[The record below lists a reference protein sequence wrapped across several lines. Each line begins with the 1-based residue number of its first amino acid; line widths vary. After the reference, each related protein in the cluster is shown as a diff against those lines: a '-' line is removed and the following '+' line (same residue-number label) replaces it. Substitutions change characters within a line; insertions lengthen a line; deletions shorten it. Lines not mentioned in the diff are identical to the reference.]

1 MSLVI
6 DIIGGLFIGGF
17 LMIIALTATDTA
29 TTEFYNY
36 NSDAIVQQNLARM
49 SNVIQYDL
57 RKMGF
62 GIPEQFKTTILQT
75 AQPNRLKFLSH
86 LNSSP
91 SCKIGDPNVT
101 TFDNVV
107 DTIEYSVVQ
116 FDSIDYIDTM
126 IVTYQVRREISVSP
140 GYNKTM
146 GIGIIGN
153 ANAFRYLDQIGRPIT
168 VMSEVQMVEVTLT
181 AYDPKVVL
189 STDWI
194 DSRVNEVGYNEEF
207 RKQELR
213 RLLRASYW
221 RQTRLISKN
230 LKR

>member
-1 MSLVI
+1 MSMVI
-6 DIIGGLFIGGF
+6 DIVGGLFIGGF

-29 TTEFYNY
+29 TTEFFNY

-49 SNVIQYDL
+49 SDIIQYDL

-62 GIPEQFKTTILQT
+62 GIPENQKSTILQI
-75 AQPNRLKFLSH
+75 AQPNRLRFLAH

-91 SCKIGDPNVT
+91 DCMIADPAVT
-101 TFDNVV
+101 TIDNVV
-107 DTIEYSVVQ
+107 DSVTYTVVP
-116 FDSIDYIDTM
+116 FDSIDYVDTV
-126 IVTYQVRREISVSP
+126 IVTYQIRRDIFVSP
-140 GYNKTM
+140 NHTTST

-153 ANAFRYLDQIGRPIT
+153 PVAFRYLDQIGRPISM
-168 VMSEVQMVEVTLT
+168 MSQVRMVEVTLT
-181 AYDPKVVL
+181 AYDPRVVL
-189 STDWI
+189 STEWV
-194 DSRVNEVGYNEEF
+194 DSRINEVGYNEEF
-207 RKQELR
+207 RKRELR

>member
-36 NSDAIVQQNLARM
+36 NSDAIIQQNLARM

-62 GIPEQFKTTILQT
+62 GIPEQFKATILQT

-91 SCKIGDPNVT
+91 SCKIADPNVT

-116 FDSIDYIDTM
+116 FDSIDYVDTM

-140 GYNKTM
+140 GYNKSM

-194 DSRVNEVGYNEEF
+194 DSRINEVGYNEEF

>member
-1 MSLVI
+1 MALVI
-6 DIIGGLFIGGF
+6 DIVGGLFIGGF

-36 NSDAIVQQNLARM
+36 NSDAIVQQHLAQM
-49 SNVIQYDL
+49 SSVIQYDL

-62 GIPEQFKTTILQT
+62 GIPEQNKNTILQS
-75 AQPNRLKFLSH
+75 AQPNRLKFLAH

-91 SCKIGDPNVT
+91 TCKIADPNVT
-101 TFDNVV
+101 TIDNIV
-107 DTIEYSVVQ
+107 DSIEYRVIP
-116 FDSIDYIDTM
+116 FDSIDYVDTV
-126 IVTYQVRREISVSP
+126 IVTYQVRREIFVSP
-140 GYNKTM
+140 GYNSTI

-153 ANAFRYLDQIGRPIT
+153 PNAFRYLNQIGKPVA

-181 AYDPKVVL
+181 AYDPRIVL

-207 RKQELR
+207 RKRELR

>member
-1 MSLVI
+1 MSIVL
-6 DIIGGLFIGGF
+6 DIVGGLFIGGF

-36 NSDAIVQQNLARM
+36 NSDAIIQQNLSSM
-49 SNVIQYDL
+49 SEVIQYDL

-62 GIPEQFKTTILQT
+62 GIPEQFKSTILQT
-75 AQPNRLKFLSH
+75 AQPSHLKFLAH
-86 LNSSP
+86 LNSNP
-91 SCKIGDPNVT
+91 ICKIGDPNVT
-101 TFDNVV
+101 TIDNIV
-107 DTIEYSVVQ
+107 DSIEYRVVQ
-116 FDSIDYIDTM
+116 FDSIDYVDTM
-126 IVTYQVRREISVSP
+126 IVTYQIRRDIFVSP
-140 GYNKTM
+140 GYHSSI

-153 ANAFRYLDQIGRPIT
+153 QNAFRYLDQIGRPVAVINQ
-168 VMSEVQMVEVTLT
+168 VQMVEVTLT
-181 AYDPKVVL
+181 AYDPRIVL

-194 DSRVNEVGYNEEF
+194 DSKVNEVGYNEEF
-207 RKQELR
+207 RKRELR

>member
-1 MSLVI
+1 
-6 DIIGGLFIGGF
+6 
-17 LMIIALTATDTA
+17 
-29 TTEFYNY
+29 
-36 NSDAIVQQNLARM
+36 
-49 SNVIQYDL
+49 
-57 RKMGF
+57 
-62 GIPEQFKTTILQT
+62 
-75 AQPNRLKFLSH
+75 LKFLAH

-91 SCKIGDPNVT
+91 TCKIADPNVT
-101 TFDNVV
+101 TIDNIV
-107 DTIEYSVVQ
+107 DSIEYRVIP
-116 FDSIDYIDTM
+116 FDSIDYVDTV
-126 IVTYQVRREISVSP
+126 IVTYQVRREIFVSP
-140 GYNKTM
+140 GYNSTI

-153 ANAFRYLDQIGRPIT
+153 PNAFRYLNQIGKPVA

-181 AYDPKVVL
+181 AYDPRIVL

-207 RKQELR
+207 RKRELR

>member
-1 MSLVI
+1 MSLVL

-36 NSDAIVQQNLARM
+36 NSDAIVQQNLSRM
-49 SNVIQYDL
+49 SDVIQYDL

-62 GIPEQFKTTILQT
+62 GIPEQFKNTILQV
-75 AQPNRLKFLSH
+75 AQPNHLRFLSH

-91 SCKIGDPNVT
+91 TCKIDDPNVT
-101 TFDNVV
+101 TIDNTV
-107 DTIEYSVVQ
+107 DSIEYRVVQ
-116 FDSIDYIDTM
+116 FDSVDYGDTV
-126 IVTYQVRREISVSP
+126 IVTYQVRRDIYISPAYHTSI
-140 GYNKTM
+140 

-153 ANAFRYLDQIGRPIT
+153 PNAFRYLDQIGRPVAT
-168 VMSEVQMVEVTLT
+168 MSQIQMVEVTLT
-181 AYDPKVVL
+181 AYDPRIVL

>member
-1 MSLVI
+1 MAILI

-36 NSDAIVQQNLARM
+36 NSDAIVQQNLAQM

-62 GIPEQFKTTILQT
+62 GIPEQFKHTIIQV
-75 AQPNRLKFLSH
+75 AQPDRIKFLAH

-91 SCKIGDPNVT
+91 SCKINDPNVT
-101 TFDNVV
+101 TIDNVV
-107 DTIEYSVVQ
+107 DSIEYRVIPH
-116 FDSIDYIDTM
+116 DSIDYQDTV
-126 IVTYQVRREISVSP
+126 IVTYQIRREIFVSP
-140 GYNKTM
+140 AYTSSI
-146 GIGIIGN
+146 GIGIVGN
-153 ANAFRYLDQIGRPIT
+153 PGAFRYLNQIGKPVA

-181 AYDPKVVL
+181 AYDPRVVL
-189 STDWI
+189 STDWV
-194 DSRVNEVGYNEEF
+194 DSRINEVGYNEDF
-207 RKQELR
+207 RKRELR